1 MFDKIK
7 EEINNC
13 QKCDLYKSRNK
24 AIVGNGNPNAE
35 IFLIG
40 EAPGF
45 EEDKKGIAFVGKSGQ
60 LLDKIL
66 AACNFDREKHIY
78 IGNIIKCRPPQNR
91 KPTKEEMEVCLPF
104 LKRQIE
110 MVDPKIIVLLG
121 STAIKGLLDPYAKI
135 TRDRGN
141 WKMYEK
147 RFVMPTFHPSAL
159 LRNPALKKD
168 VWEDFKKIIVK
179 YRELVNPNHEC
190 KYI

>member
-179 YRELVNPNHEC
+179 YRELVDANHEC